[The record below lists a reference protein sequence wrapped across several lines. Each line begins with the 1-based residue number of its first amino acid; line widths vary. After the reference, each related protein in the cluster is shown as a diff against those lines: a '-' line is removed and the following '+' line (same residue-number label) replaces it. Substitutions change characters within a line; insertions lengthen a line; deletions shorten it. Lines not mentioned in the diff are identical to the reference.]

1 MIRFLRTAILLLV
14 STSLA
19 HAQEPTS
26 VPTAA
31 SASARPGSNSAAQEL
46 YDRVTPSLV
55 AVQFS
60 WTYEFGKVDLVG
72 PGIVVSDDGLVLMP
86 GDIVNTAF
94 PDEQLTDFK
103 IIVPGIDKDDEEID
117 AVFQGRDERN
127 NVSLVK
133 AKHGTSHA
141 WKAVKFE
148 NQPLSVGQKL
158 YAVGLLAKS
167 AGYRAF
173 LSEAI
178 VSAQVRGEIPNVLV
192 CGALSAVGAP
202 VFTEDGKAIG
212 IVNTATYDPYLHR
225 SGGRE
230 DINPLAPILTP
241 PKLFTQTSQ
250 FIQALTDPPTPD
262 KPIKLP
268 WIGLPQLNGISKDVA
283 QVFGLTNQPAIEIG
297 DIVPDAP
304 GAQAGM
310 KVGQKIVKI
319 NGQPLTR
326 GDEPDELPAILH
338 RQLLRMKVGDKV
350 TFSVMERRGQPLQDL
365 TVTLGERP
373 HEPGVVKRFYSDD
386 LGFGVREVT
395 FDDTYRRK
403 KPATFPGVV
412 VTVLKPAGAAGSA
425 KLERED
431 LITDLNNTP
440 VSDLEQFKHDYQALR
455 DDKPKDAIVMVVMKT
470 DGTTQ
475 TIRIEPPQ

>member
-1 MIRFLRTAILLLV
+1 MIRPIRFAILILL
-14 STSLA
+14 SA
-19 HAQEPTS
+19 AAAGAQEPTS
-26 VPTAA
+26 APAA
-31 SASARPGSNSAAQEL
+31 DAQASRAQEL

-72 PGIVVSDDGLVLMP
+72 PGVVVSDDGLVLVA
-86 GDIVNTAF
+86 GDIVNPAF

-133 AKHGTSHA
+133 AKTAGGHT
-141 WKAVKFE
+141 WKAIKFVD
-148 NQPLSVGQKL
+148 QPLTIGQHL
-158 YAVGLLAKS
+158 YSVGLLAKA

-173 LSEAI
+173 LSEGI
-178 VSAQVRGEIPNVLV
+178 VAAQIRGELPNVLLS
-192 CGALSAVGAP
+192 GALSSIGAP
-202 VFTEDGKAIG
+202 VFTDDGKAIG
-212 IVNTATYDPYLHR
+212 LVNTATYDPYLHR

-230 DINPLAPILTP
+230 DINPMAPILTP

-250 FIQALTDPPTPD
+250 FIQALNDPPTPD
-262 KPIKLP
+262 KPIKLS
-268 WIGLPQLNGISKDVA
+268 WIGLPALTGISKDVA
-283 QVFGLTNQPAIEIG
+283 QVFGLVNQPAIEIG

-304 GAQAGM
+304 AALAGM

-338 RQLLRMKVGDKV
+338 RQLLRMKIGDKV
-350 TFSVMERRGQPLQDL
+350 TFSVLTKKGQPLEDL
-365 TVTLGERP
+365 TLTLGERP
-373 HEPGVVKRFYSDD
+373 PEPNVVQRFYADD

-403 KPATFPGVV
+403 KPASFPGVV
-412 VTVLKPAGAAGSA
+412 VTVLKPAGAAQSA

-431 LITDLNNTP
+431 LITDLNSTP
-440 VSDLEQFKHDYQALR
+440 VTTLDGFKHDYQALR
-455 DDKPKDAIVMVVMKT
+455 DDKPRDAIVLVVMKG